1 MPGTASLP
9 GASSRQ
15 PSAPVKVRRVYYS
28 LYSLY
33 LLHNYI
39 HLHTYITGDENNL
52 SQIAK
57 MLRRTCVM
65 WMLLLTHVVMLPL
78 CGLELYLVASNFN
91 VTEGPP
97 PTLPPTLPPS
107 PSTTPSSMIYSRRQD
122 SKDTQGEREFRHYLG
137 YILDSDSYTRLNN
150 DARLYVFLPSAV
162 SAITSLSILMAS
174 CCIDIFTTTVSLYT
188 SFALGVLT
196 LTCTLISQS
205 HVNVEDEDFFQMT
218 VWMMASFIA
227 LLLLLSLQT
236 VLTIWELRHQSAA
249 WPIINWMN
257 FFTWNTAFLVA
268 RMALGVY
275 VIISLCESPF
285 TRGIYTKC
293 TNDWNDWSCP
303 HVRYPIWLSLPVMG
317 TATYSLLVTFEAFFS
332 YYLGI
337 SHRPWT
343 IITLVESGL
352 GYILITILGSSF
364 FLRVLLPH
372 SNPYYHAGIEDITII
387 SMITGIVTFIHLL
400 ANLFIPNMLQKPFS
414 VKNDLVSVIQALNEV
429 RDKVKSSRNCINN
442 YVSGLMSLALIFMM
456 LTNWWGHLEDHWGM
470 VVLFAVNISIL
481 CRAIPSVVLYITVS
495 EDMFLSFKGRAARTG
510 IEGLLAFIGF
520 LGSVCSSAPDSTKP
534 IVAGVIMMVFTIIQI
549 LILANEHSL
558 LKKQSEVPPSDDQ
571 QKILNEKS
579 EVEIDQNTSNTDIQ
593 RDDVVLVA

>member
-33 LLHNYI
+33 LLHNYV

-268 RMALGVY
+268 RMVLGVY

-352 GYILITILGSSF
+352 GYILITILLESPLATFQS
-364 FLRVLLPH
+364 LLPC
-372 SNPYYHAGIEDITII
+372 
-387 SMITGIVTFIHLL
+387 
-400 ANLFIPNMLQKPFS
+400 S

-481 CRAIPSVVLYITVS
+481 CRAIPSVVLYIMFS

-593 RDDVVLVA
+593 RDEVVLVA

>member
-1 MPGTASLP
+1 
-9 GASSRQ
+9 
-15 PSAPVKVRRVYYS
+15 
-28 LYSLY
+28 
-33 LLHNYI
+33 
-39 HLHTYITGDENNL
+39 
-52 SQIAK
+52 
-57 MLRRTCVM
+57 
-65 WMLLLTHVVMLPL
+65 MLPL
-78 CGLELYLVASNFN
+78 CGLELYLVVSNFN

-162 SAITSLSILMAS
+162 SAITSLSILMAL

-268 RMALGVY
+268 RMVLGVY

-337 SHRPWT
+337 SHRPW
-343 IITLVESGL
+343 
-352 GYILITILGSSF
+352 
-364 FLRVLLPH
+364 
-372 SNPYYHAGIEDITII
+372 
-387 SMITGIVTFIHLL
+387 
-400 ANLFIPNMLQKPFS
+400 
-414 VKNDLVSVIQALNEV
+414 
-429 RDKVKSSRNCINN
+429 
-442 YVSGLMSLALIFMM
+442 LMSLALIFMM

-481 CRAIPSVVLYITVS
+481 CRVIPSVVLYIMFS

-510 IEGLLAFIGF
+510 IEGVLAFIGF

>member
-33 LLHNYI
+33 LLHNYV

-107 PSTTPSSMIYSRRQD
+107 PSTTPSSMIYRRQD

-268 RMALGVY
+268 RMVLGVY

-352 GYILITILGSSF
+352 GYILITILLESPLATFQS
-364 FLRVLLPH
+364 LLPC
-372 SNPYYHAGIEDITII
+372 
-387 SMITGIVTFIHLL
+387 
-400 ANLFIPNMLQKPFS
+400 S

-481 CRAIPSVVLYITVS
+481 CRAIPSVVLYIMFS

-593 RDDVVLVA
+593 RDEVVLVA

>member
-1 MPGTASLP
+1 
-9 GASSRQ
+9 
-15 PSAPVKVRRVYYS
+15 
-28 LYSLY
+28 
-33 LLHNYI
+33 
-39 HLHTYITGDENNL
+39 
-52 SQIAK
+52 
-57 MLRRTCVM
+57 
-65 WMLLLTHVVMLPL
+65 MLPL
-78 CGLELYLVASNFN
+78 CGLELYLVVSNFN

-162 SAITSLSILMAS
+162 SAITSLSILMAL

-268 RMALGVY
+268 RMVLGVY

-352 GYILITILGSSF
+352 GYILITILLESPLATFQS
-364 FLRVLLPH
+364 LLPC
-372 SNPYYHAGIEDITII
+372 
-387 SMITGIVTFIHLL
+387 
-400 ANLFIPNMLQKPFS
+400 S

-429 RDKVKSSRNCINN
+429 CDKVKSSRNCINN

-481 CRAIPSVVLYITVS
+481 CRVIPSVVLYIMFS

-510 IEGLLAFIGF
+510 IEGVLAFIGF

>member
-1 MPGTASLP
+1 
-9 GASSRQ
+9 
-15 PSAPVKVRRVYYS
+15 
-28 LYSLY
+28 
-33 LLHNYI
+33 
-39 HLHTYITGDENNL
+39 
-52 SQIAK
+52 
-57 MLRRTCVM
+57 
-65 WMLLLTHVVMLPL
+65 MLPL
-78 CGLELYLVASNFN
+78 CGLELYLVVSNFN

-162 SAITSLSILMAS
+162 SAITSLSILMAL

-268 RMALGVY
+268 RMVLGVY

-337 SHRPWT
+337 SHRPW
-343 IITLVESGL
+343 
-352 GYILITILGSSF
+352 
-364 FLRVLLPH
+364 
-372 SNPYYHAGIEDITII
+372 
-387 SMITGIVTFIHLL
+387 
-400 ANLFIPNMLQKPFS
+400 
-414 VKNDLVSVIQALNEV
+414 
-429 RDKVKSSRNCINN
+429 
-442 YVSGLMSLALIFMM
+442 
-456 LTNWWGHLEDHWGM
+456 
-470 VVLFAVNISIL
+470 
-481 CRAIPSVVLYITVS
+481 
-495 EDMFLSFKGRAARTG
+495 RAARTG
-510 IEGLLAFIGF
+510 IEGVLAFIGF